1 MISLLICSA
10 TFMPEKTLVTG
21 GHSFSMV
28 RDLSEEM
35 NLRRAQ
41 LHALISKINVK
52 TIISEIFFV
61 IINCVFFDY
70 FLMIKSKNVLQLTRT
85 WLWFKFQSVFS
96 ASLVTGELV
105 IRGWSSCIGGTPR
118 GRRCSSNTLSRSP
131 MMTEGPTINHS
142 RNLGSNRS
150 CRFAGTCQATAATPP
165 NQ

>member
-10 TFMPEKTLVTG
+10 MFTPEKTLVTG
-21 GHSFSMV
+21 CHSFSMV

-35 NLRRAQ
+35 KLRRAQ

-52 TIISEIFFV
+52 TIISELFFI

-96 ASLVTGELV
+96 ASRVTLWTGHQRVEQLHRRHTTREEV
-105 IRGWSSCIGGTPR
+105 LLQHPVQKPHDDQRGP
-118 GRRCSSNTLSRSP
+118 LS
-131 MMTEGPTINHS
+131 TV
-142 RNLGSNRS
+142 
-150 CRFAGTCQATAATPP
+150 AGTLAL
-165 NQ
+165 